1 MNSAVS
7 RQEVLEMQVDYLDRS
22 GPNIIKGGLMFQAT
36 GFLLSQPSDESSLSA
51 IYNAGEVISNTVGGA
66 LVVASMFC
74 LANRVSYAKELHSLN
89 NNESEL

>member
-22 GPNIIKGGLMFQAT
+22 GPKIIKCGLMFQAT

-51 IYNAGEVISNTVGGA
+51 IYNAGEVFSNTAGGA
-66 LVVASMFC
+66 LLVASMFC
-74 LANRVSYAKELHSLN
+74 LASRMSYAKELNSLN
-89 NNESEL
+89 SHESEL